1 MNEVVAMDL
10 KQWRSGYILY
20 LIDLFSRLTVG
31 RLIKNKRPPTILS
44 NVMEMWVGSG
54 FGAPGKFLADN
65 GGEFNNE
72 EYRDMCQN
80 LNVEIMHTAAES
92 PWQNG
97 ICERN
102 HAVVDLCLEKIL
114 EENPAISDK
123 VALGWALNAKNSLQ
137 MWNGFSSY
145 QLTFG
150 KNPNLPSTMTDML
163 PALEGSTGS
172 STVAEHLNALHIARR
187 AYVQAESSE
196 RIRRALRHKVRVN
209 SERFDTGCKVFY
221 KRDKCNK
228 WKGPGRV
235 IGQDGKMVFVRHGG
249 VYVRVSPN
257 RLVKC
262 SRTEQS
268 SENDAD
274 EPGGATFTKGSGDTE
289 ISAGDAEGLNSSE
302 DESQSADKGSVAVV
316 PVVPA
321 EEADGQSPVDCA
333 TEGVSVGVQL
343 EKCAAPSSGTDLKI
357 PKKGDNI
364 RYRMKGDSSWNEAS
378 VIGHAGKF
386 PGSTLVG

>member
-1 MNEVVAMDL
+1 M
-10 KQWRSGYILY
+10 
-20 LIDLFSRLTVG
+20 
-31 RLIKNKRPPTILS
+31 
-44 NVMEMWVGSG
+44 
-54 FGAPGKFLADN
+54 
-65 GGEFNNE
+65 
-72 EYRDMCQN
+72 
-80 LNVEIMHTAAES
+80 
-92 PWQNG
+92 
-97 ICERN
+97 
-102 HAVVDLCLEKIL
+102 
-114 EENPAISDK
+114 
-123 VALGWALNAKNSLQ
+123 
-137 MWNGFSSY
+137 
-145 QLTFG
+145 
-150 KNPNLPSTMTDML
+150 
-163 PALEGSTGS
+163 
-172 STVAEHLNALHIARR
+172 
-187 AYVQAESSE
+187 
-196 RIRRALRHKVRVN
+196 
-209 SERFDTGCKVFY
+209 
-221 KRDKCNK
+221 
-228 WKGPGRV
+228 

-378 VIGHAGKF
+378 VIGRAGKVSGKYSSWVNLF
-386 PGSTLVG
+386 GNEGELCIDFNDVDVWDSLAVVEHANLVAVRGRSCRNVKPLMRSCTGD